1 MFYLFDAQ
9 GNTST
14 FCPDY
19 ERLFDMFATAEKEV
33 TETDADG
40 GEVTKTVKCLPDG
53 YSIKEYDGY
62 TEPGM
67 LYLDDAGEVK
77 ERVFEVDEAEEA
89 AREKARAL
97 AELDAQYDK
106 DKAEII
112 RYYNEA
118 IFAEDTETMADLKEE
133 MAEIDAKYKADR
145 KAIEE
150 GSEE

>member
-1 MFYLFDAQ
+1 MFYLFDKD
-9 GNTST
+9 GNTAT

-19 ERLFDMFATAEKEV
+19 ARLFDMFATAEKEV
-33 TETDADG
+33 TESDADG

-89 AREKARAL
+89 ARAKAL
-97 AELDAQYDK
+97 ALSELDTQYAADK
-106 DKAEII
+106 SELSTQYLDAAMSGDTDTMD
-112 RYYNEA
+112 A
-118 IFAEDTETMADLKEE
+118 IKDELTALN
-133 MAEIDAKYKADR
+133 AKYDADYAELN
-145 KAIEE
+145 K
-150 GSEE
+150 

>member
-1 MFYLFDAQ
+1 MFYLFDKD
-9 GNTST
+9 GNTAT

-19 ERLFDMFATAEKEV
+19 ARLLDMFATAEKEV

-62 TEPGM
+62 IEPGM

-89 AREKARAL
+89 ARKKARAL
-97 AELDAQYDK
+97 SELDTQYAADK
-106 DKAEII
+106 QELSSQYLDAAMSGDTDTMTAIKDELAAL
-112 RYYNEA
+112 NEKY
-118 IFAEDTETMADLKEE
+118 DAD
-133 MAEIDAKYKADR
+133 YKTL
-145 KAIEE
+145 
-150 GSEE
+150 SE

>member
-1 MFYLFDAQ
+1 MFYLFDKD
-9 GNTST
+9 GNTAT

-19 ERLFDMFATAEKEV
+19 DRLFDMFATAEKEV
-33 TETDADG
+33 TESDADG

-62 TEPGM
+62 IEPGM

-97 AELDAQYDK
+97 ADLDTQYQADKNELSTQYLDAAMSGDT
-106 DKAEII
+106 DTMT
-112 RYYNEA
+112 A
-118 IFAEDTETMADLKEE
+118 IKSELAALN
-133 MAEIDAKYKADR
+133 AKYDADYAELN
-145 KAIEE
+145 K
-150 GSEE
+150 

>member
-53 YSIKEYDGY
+53 YSIKEYDSY
-62 TEPGM
+62 IEPGM
-67 LYLDDAGEVK
+67 LYLDDAGDVK

-89 AREKARAL
+89 ARAKARAL
-97 AELDAQYDK
+97 SELDTQYAADKQELSAQYLDAAMSGDTDTMDAIK
-106 DKAEII
+106 SELGAL
-112 RYYNEA
+112 NEKY
-118 IFAEDTETMADLKEE
+118 DAD
-133 MAEIDAKYKADR
+133 YKTL
-145 KAIEE
+145 
-150 GSEE
+150 SE